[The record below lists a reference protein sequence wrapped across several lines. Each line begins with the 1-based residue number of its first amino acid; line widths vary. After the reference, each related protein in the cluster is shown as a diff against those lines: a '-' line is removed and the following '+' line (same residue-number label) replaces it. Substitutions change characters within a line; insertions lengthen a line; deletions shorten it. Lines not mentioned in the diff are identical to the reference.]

1 MENKTIITIEEAR
14 SFMLNY
20 HNLNQARALSGMDGV
35 LQCFRQIK
43 SIQYDP
49 LDVVGR
55 NADLVLQA
63 RVSGY
68 EPSMLYDLLY
78 QKHELLDG
86 FDKEMCDDNKGR
98 T

>member
-1 MENKTIITIEEAR
+1 MDNKIIITIEEAR
-14 SFMLNY
+14 SFMVNY

-35 LQCFRQIK
+35 VQCFRQIK

-63 RVSGY
+63 RVNGY
-68 EPSMLYDLLY
+68 EII
-78 QKHELLDG
+78 
-86 FDKEMCDDNKGR
+86 KGGER
-98 T
+98 YEQYY